1 MTNKE
6 RRFNEDMVS
15 TKPANAARVAVVIP
29 AAGAGSRMGAG
40 ENKTLLKVAGVPV
53 IERCVRVFCEHPQ
66 IERVVIVARP
76 GDISRYE
83 AIFTGQ
89 GWHGKI
95 EPLIEGGMNRQDSV
109 WRGIAAL
116 DADPPDIVL
125 VHDGARP
132 FCSPELLE
140 RVLTALQSHPAVV
153 PVLPLTDTIRRAGHK
168 GAPSSVV
175 DREGLYR
182 SQTPQGFHW
191 RILVEAFASAREA
204 GLEATD
210 DAQLVEAAGQQVE
223 FVAGEKH
230 NIKITEPEDLQFAEW
245 ASLNLAEKKK

>member
-1 MTNKE
+1 MTNQE
-6 RRFNEDMVS
+6 RRLDEDMVS
-15 TKPANAARVAVVIP
+15 TKPASAARVAVVVP
-29 AAGAGSRMGAG
+29 AAGVGSRIGTG

-66 IERVVIVARP
+66 IERIVIVARP
-76 GDISRYE
+76 GEISRYE

-89 GWHGKI
+89 GWYGKI
-95 EPLIEGGMNRQDSV
+95 ESVIEGGMIRQDSV

-132 FCSPELLE
+132 FCSPELLD
-140 RVLTALQSHPAVV
+140 RVLTALQSHSAVV
-153 PVLPLTDTIRRAGHK
+153 PVLPLTDTIRRVSK
-168 GAPSSVV
+168 TGAPSGVV
-175 DREGLYR
+175 EREGLYR

-191 RILVEAFASAREA
+191 RILSEAFVGAREA

-210 DAQLVEAAGQQVE
+210 DAQLVEAAGHE
-223 FVAGEKH
+223 IHFVAGEKH
-230 NIKITEPEDLQFAEW
+230 NIKITEPDDLHFAEW
-245 ASLNLAEKKK
+245 ASQNLAKKKK